1 MVESATRKSVV
12 DEILEGWF
20 AELENLQ
27 GFEEE
32 TIERLRRLASRG
44 RLGRP
49 AEVRKAI
56 DIEEGRAT

>member
-1 MVESATRKSVV
+1 MVESGTRKSVL

-20 AELENLQ
+20 AELENVQ
-27 GFEEE
+27 GFDTK
-32 TIERLRRLASRG
+32 TIERLRRLAAKR

-56 DIEEGRAT
+56 ELGERRAR